1 MASKLSIPHK
11 AWIVVGD
18 GEKAMVFRNAG
29 DADYLNLEVLDV
41 MQSDNPLTR
50 EQGADQPGRY
60 NDGPSA
66 QRSSVEQTDWHRLG
80 KERFAKDVGA
90 LLYKH
95 AHADHY
101 QKLVIVAP
109 PVTLGDLRKELHKEV
124 RDRVIA
130 EIDKTLTN
138 HPVLKIEK
146 LLAA

>member
-1 MASKLSIPHK
+1 MTSKLSIPHK
-11 AWIVVGD
+11 AWILVSD
-18 GEKAMVFRNAG
+18 GEKAMVFRNNG

-41 MQSDNPLTR
+41 IQNENPLTR
-50 EQGADQPGRY
+50 EQGSDQPGRY

-66 QRSSVEQTDWHRLG
+66 QRSSVEQTDWHRIG
-80 KERFAKDVGA
+80 KERFAKDVGGV
-90 LLYKH
+90 LYKH
-95 AHADHY
+95 AHADHFD
-101 QKLVIVAP
+101 KLIIIAP

-130 EIDKTLTN
+130 ELGKDLTN